1 VAHDLLDTGA
11 AQIERARRL
20 AEKRYNETLVALDQ
34 AVQRPVDV
42 PVVTVDPEL
51 ERLNATWNT
60 LDGAG
65 GGVGGRVRRLLAPV
79 LRVVLGPQRVFNA
92 TLVAHL
98 NRQAE
103 VSRALAEALRQHVD
117 AAIRFESHVVWYAQ
131 TVAGFLDTRDR
142 GSAGLPGV
150 DTLHAALNAL
160 ADDWMKRWESL
171 AARESRY
178 ASRHDSLAA
187 THGELR
193 DVLAIVQQNTAT
205 LRREVERL
213 LAATGP
219 RPAATTSESAS
230 ESRAGTEPGSVSG
243 TTPPASSLA
252 SATYVGFED
261 RFRGSPDVIRARL
274 ESYLP
279 LFAGVQDVV
288 EIGCGRGEFL
298 DLLRGQGIRARGV
311 DTNHEMVEVTRERGL
326 DAANADGLSFLAAQP
341 DASLG
346 AVFAAQVVEHLEPP
360 YLTQLIDTAAQ
371 KLRPGGLLVLE
382 TINAACWS
390 AFFDSYLR
398 DLTHARA
405 LHPDTLQYLVRA
417 AGLHDVAIEFRS
429 PIPEA
434 DRLQA
439 VPLPPSGL
447 SPTVADL
454 IDAFNAN
461 VNRLNARLFTHQD
474 YAVIGR
480 K

>member
-1 VAHDLLDTGA
+1 
-11 AQIERARRL
+11 
-20 AEKRYNETLVALDQ
+20 
-34 AVQRPVDV
+34 
-42 PVVTVDPEL
+42 
-51 ERLNATWNT
+51 
-60 LDGAG
+60 
-65 GGVGGRVRRLLAPV
+65 
-79 LRVVLGPQRVFNA
+79 
-92 TLVAHL
+92 
-98 NRQAE
+98 
-103 VSRALAEALRQHVD
+103 
-117 AAIRFESHVVWYAQ
+117 
-131 TVAGFLDTRDR
+131 
-142 GSAGLPGV
+142 
-150 DTLHAALNAL
+150 
-160 ADDWMKRWESL
+160 MKRWESL

-213 LAATGP
+213 LAASAT
-219 RPAATTSESAS
+219 RTAPATSEPAQTG
-230 ESRAGTEPGSVSG
+230 AGPATQ
-243 TTPPASSLA
+243 TPPPTSLA

-261 RFRGSPDVIRARL
+261 RFRGSPELIRARL

-298 DLLRGQGIRARGV
+298 DLLRAQGIRARGV

-326 DAANADGLSFLAAQP
+326 DAIEADGLAFLASQP
-341 DASLG
+341 DDSLG

-360 YLTQLIDTAAQ
+360 YLAQLIDTAAR

-417 AGLHDVAIEFRS
+417 AGLRDVTIEFRS

-447 SPTVADL
+447 SPAVADL

-480 K
+480 R